1 MIVRLTGQLT
11 DVSEDTVVLERDGVA
26 YEIMVPGY
34 DLAELAGIRGRAVT
48 LHTIQYFEGNATG
61 GNLTPR
67 LIGFLHDPDRA
78 FFSRFITVKG
88 MGMRKALRALAE
100 PVSRVA
106 AAIENGDETALV
118 RLPGIGKRAAAQLIA
133 ELKGKV
139 TDFALGET
147 KDTQGRT
154 IQWRDD
160 QRDALEILVGAL
172 HERRED
178 AERWLARAAELHPEL
193 ETAEAWVKA
202 AYRVRSG
209 SEG

>member
-1 MIVRLTGQLT
+1 MTT
-11 DVSEDTVVLERDGVA
+11 
-26 YEIMVPGY
+26 
-34 DLAELAGIRGRAVT
+34 RASS
-48 LHTIQYFEGNATG
+48 GSS
-61 GNLTPR
+61 TPPR
-67 LIGFLHDPDRA
+67 RR
-78 FFSRFITVKG
+78 S
-88 MGMRKALRALAE
+88 
-100 PVSRVA
+100 VSRVA

-118 RLPGIGKRAAAQLIA
+118 RLPGIGKRAAAQIIA

-139 TDFALGET
+139 TDFALGEI

-193 ETAEAWVKA
+193 VTAEAWVKA